1 MLQHEKESDEKT
13 EWGFKAR
20 KQKIKVLYEIG
31 QASSPNSK
39 VEEIES
45 EFLLLLKDIETS
57 TRMTR
62 NYTEKSLNNM
72 LDFLSGLGGTSSTK
86 DSKGDV
92 ALKRIYKAT
101 LECLIR
107 TKNERMWIKTKMKL
121 AKLYIEQKDLTNAQ
135 NELQQLEDVCTG
147 ASTAGGAN
155 EDDNTKSTF
164 LMEVYA
170 LMMQL
175 HSTTNDY
182 KKVKEIYNK
191 TMSIKSAISHP
202 RILGVI
208 HEIGGRINMREKRWE
223 EARENLFESFK
234 NYDEAGSLQRIQVLK
249 YFVLACMLSE
259 SGIDPFE
266 SQETKPYKNDPKITV
281 MMHLVEAFQLSDVD
295 QFNKLLKSHKHEI
308 MGDPLI
314 RLFLD
319 DVILSIRSQGVIN
332 LVRPYSRVS
341 LQHIATALEITL
353 EQAKDIVFKLIL
365 DLKLPSARID
375 QTNNV
380 VELKGV
386 TSKTESLR
394 LAPLSNATDVPV
406 LFEGKL
412 RPLPVSLA
420 NSSKLSKHTILSED
434 QDLVSRNF
442 LRTFPSNISSGI
454 KENRTGDSVEQTD
467 LISSD
472 IQNVN
477 DDTKVTG
484 GNEGLAGATENEN
497 KYSKLSW
504 DEPEFNH
511 PQNHRRD
518 MVLGTSLALS
528 ADFAS
533 FPKRYARAIADEAS
547 IQSGK
552 LVVGGTSD
560 EIAAAEEKNEAAG
573 AGKAGAGAGT
583 STTSGTAGGGTSMG
597 NGNGGGI
604 RSAEQLPLLELGGI
618 GADGLEEGSQTA
630 ALQDWVERMLTLQ
643 TTLHNSPRIRA
654 REQA

>member
-1 MLQHEKESDEKT
+1 
-13 EWGFKAR
+13 
-20 KQKIKVLYEIG
+20 
-31 QASSPNSK
+31 
-39 VEEIES
+39 
-45 EFLLLLKDIETS
+45 
-57 TRMTR
+57 
-62 NYTEKSLNNM
+62 M
-72 LDFLSGLGGTSSTK
+72 LDFLAGLGGTSSTK

-92 ALKRIYKAT
+92 ALKRIYTAT

-107 TKNERMWIKTKMKL
+107 TGNERMWIKTKMKL
-121 AKLYIEQKDLTNAQ
+121 AKLYIEQQNLSNAQ
-135 NELQQLEDVCTG
+135 NELQQLEEVCTG
-147 ASTAGGAN
+147 TSTAGGAN

-175 HSTTNDY
+175 HSTTNNH

-208 HEIGGRINMREKRWE
+208 HEIGGKINMREKRWE
-223 EARENLFESFK
+223 AARENLFESFK

-295 QFNKLLKSHKHEI
+295 QFNKLLRSHKHEI

-332 LVRPYSRVS
+332 LVRPYTRVS

-353 EQAKDIVFKLIL
+353 EQAKEIVFKLIL
-365 DLKLPSARID
+365 DMKLPSARID

-386 TSKTESLR
+386 TGKTESLR

-406 LFEGKL
+406 LLDGKL

-420 NSSKLSKHTILSED
+420 HSTKLAKQTIFSED
-434 QDLVSRNF
+434 QDLAFQSA
-442 LRTFPSNISSGI
+442 LRASTSNSSSGL
-454 KENRTGDSVEQTD
+454 KDNRSGDSAEQPDPTATG
-467 LISSD
+467 S
-472 IQNVN
+472 QPGN

-484 GNEGLAGATENEN
+484 GNESLSGTTESGN
-497 KYSKLSW
+497 KHFKIPW
-504 DEPEFNH
+504 DEPEFNY
-511 PQNHRRD
+511 PQKHHRD
-518 MVLGTSLALS
+518 MVLGTSLVLS
-528 ADFAS
+528 ADFAA

-583 STTSGTAGGGTSMG
+583 STTSGTVSGGGGGSSSSIG
-597 NGNGGGI
+597 NGSIGGAGS
-604 RSAEQLPLLELGGI
+604 RSAQQLPLLELGGV
-618 GADGLEEGSQTA
+618 GADGFDEGSQTA
-630 ALQDWVERMLTLQ
+630 ALQEWVEKMLNLQ
-643 TTLHNSPRIRA
+643 TAFHNTPHVRA
-654 REQA
+654 TE